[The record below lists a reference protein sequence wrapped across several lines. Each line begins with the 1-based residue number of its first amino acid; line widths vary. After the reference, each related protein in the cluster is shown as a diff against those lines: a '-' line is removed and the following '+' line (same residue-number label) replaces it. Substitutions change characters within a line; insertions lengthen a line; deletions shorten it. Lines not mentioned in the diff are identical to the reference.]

1 MTLCAVSDVQNYLG
15 NTDAALVPVFTTLVA
30 NASAFIERYCGRVFE
45 QGNYTETRNGNGA
58 DSIYLRQGPI
68 ISVQSVSVDGVSM
81 PAAPD
86 AISYGYVFDEHK
98 VYLRG
103 YARVAP
109 STPGTMV
116 GSVGSFRRGIQNVVI
131 AYTAGYATIPLDLNQ
146 ACIEL
151 VADKYAKRKRIDEKS
166 QTTGQQMTASYDMSD
181 ISARVKTAINAYRL
195 PMYPP

>member
-1 MTLCAVSDVQNYLG
+1 MTLCAVPDVQGYLG
-15 NTDAALVPVFTTLVA
+15 NTDAALVPILTTLVA
-30 NASAFIERYCGRVFE
+30 NASAFIERYCGRIFE
-45 QGNYTETRNGNGA
+45 LGTYTETRNGNG
-58 DSIYLRQGPI
+58 SEVMFLRQGPI
-68 ISVQSVSVDGVSM
+68 VSVQSVMVDGVAI

-86 AISYGYVFDEHK
+86 AISYGYVFDERQ

-103 YARVAP
+103 YARVSP
-109 STPGTMV
+109 SAPGTMI

-146 ACIEL
+146 ACVEL

-181 ISARVKTAINAYRL
+181 ISARVKTVINAYRL
-195 PMYPP
+195 PMMPP